1 MPAAIMVEY
10 DHRDRLGGRNIMS
23 RRKIRLLGIAEK
35 QPKRRGRGGN
45 DEASAHCPEENKYVL
60 MTF

>member
-1 MPAAIMVEY
+1 MPATIMVEY

-35 QPKRRGRGGN
+35 QPKRREGR
-45 DEASAHCPEENKYVL
+45 
-60 MTF
+60 